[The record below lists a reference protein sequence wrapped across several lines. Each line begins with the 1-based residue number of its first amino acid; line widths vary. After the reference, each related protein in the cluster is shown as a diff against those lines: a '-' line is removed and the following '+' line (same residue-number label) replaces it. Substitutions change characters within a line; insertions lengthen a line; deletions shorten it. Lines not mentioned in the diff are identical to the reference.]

1 MPSHGI
7 QPDGAMPSDK
17 TIGVE
22 DDAFNTFFSETGA
35 GKHVPRAVLLDLE
48 PTVVDEVRTGT
59 YRQLFHPEQLISGK
73 EDAANNYARGHYTIG
88 KEIVDL
94 CLDRI
99 RKLADNCTGLQGF
112 LIFHAVGGGTGSG
125 LGALLLERLSV
136 DYGKKSKLGFTV
148 YPSPQVSTAVVE
160 PYNSVL
166 STHSL
171 LEHTDCASMLD
182 NEAIYDLCRRNLD
195 IERPTYT
202 NLNRLI
208 GQVVSSRTLLGSHV
222 RPFRD
227 PTFHWPLCVGVSGV
241 LGGGRIFV
249 AFWECSGDGPHQQP
263 TGDGPRQQ
271 PAGDR
276 PCAQPTGDGPRQ
288 QPAGDGPRAQPTG
301 DGPRQQPAG
310 DGPRAQPTGDGPR
323 QQPAGDGPRAQPTG
337 DGPRQQPAGDGPRAQ
352 PTGDGPRQQPSGDG
366 PCTAPSHRCPALSNS
381 PLALSHARMLRSWM
395 GSREVIVQLLLRAGV
410 EANPGPHSGRAR
422 RIAQLERTL
431 SRLREGP
438 QGLPGTDRAA
448 GVRPGGLR
456 VRLPSPRRASTPRR
470 VSTPRR
476 ALTPRRVL
484 TPRRTSTPRRALTP
498 RWSVTP
504 RRARPSRGPVTPRR
518 APGLGRPATP
528 GASTRPRVPV
538 PRAKRPWTVVDYVTL
553 PESYGARLA
562 QGEASYLRQVTSL
575 FRASVA
581 SLAQLPPRSTLV
593 ASALAGLAPN
603 REDAKFY
610 EFRGQLP
617 PTEDNIGALVG
628 TPVCVCCSGL
638 KAAALPSA
646 GPLSLARVVHADGSV
661 AGHSQACWDRACIL
675 VYMPQPPPNRALL
688 PEVIGAPAPAAARAA
703 PPAQPAPP
711 PQAPPPAWEAAFL
724 KFAVAADERAQD
736 QHRAMRAALEAI
748 ANLTHR
754 LDALQPASSAEVRLD
769 SRSATPTNAE
779 ETGAHDG
786 APAVRLRKAAQGGK

>member
-1 MPSHGI
+1 M
-7 QPDGAMPSDK
+7 
-17 TIGVE
+17 
-22 DDAFNTFFSETGA
+22 
-35 GKHVPRAVLLDLE
+35 
-48 PTVVDEVRTGT
+48 
-59 YRQLFHPEQLISGK
+59 
-73 EDAANNYARGHYTIG
+73 
-88 KEIVDL
+88 
-94 CLDRI
+94 
-99 RKLADNCTGLQGF
+99 
-112 LIFHAVGGGTGSG
+112 
-125 LGALLLERLSV
+125 
-136 DYGKKSKLGFTV
+136 
-148 YPSPQVSTAVVE
+148 
-160 PYNSVL
+160 
-166 STHSL
+166 
-171 LEHTDCASMLD
+171 
-182 NEAIYDLCRRNLD
+182 
-195 IERPTYT
+195 
-202 NLNRLI
+202 
-208 GQVVSSRTLLGSHV
+208 
-222 RPFRD
+222 
-227 PTFHWPLCVGVSGV
+227 
-241 LGGGRIFV
+241 
-249 AFWECSGDGPHQQP
+249 
-263 TGDGPRQQ
+263 
-271 PAGDR
+271 
-276 PCAQPTGDGPRQ
+276 
-288 QPAGDGPRAQPTG
+288 
-301 DGPRQQPAG
+301 
-310 DGPRAQPTGDGPR
+310 
-323 QQPAGDGPRAQPTG
+323 
-337 DGPRQQPAGDGPRAQ
+337 
-352 PTGDGPRQQPSGDG
+352 
-366 PCTAPSHRCPALSNS
+366 
-381 PLALSHARMLRSWM
+381 
-395 GSREVIVQLLLRAGV
+395 
-410 EANPGPHSGRAR
+410 
-422 RIAQLERTL
+422 
-431 SRLREGP
+431 
-438 QGLPGTDRAA
+438 
-448 GVRPGGLR
+448 
-456 VRLPSPRRASTPRR
+456 
-470 VSTPRR
+470 
-476 ALTPRRVL
+476 
-484 TPRRTSTPRRALTP
+484 
-498 RWSVTP
+498 
-504 RRARPSRGPVTPRR
+504 
-518 APGLGRPATP
+518 
-528 GASTRPRVPV
+528 
-538 PRAKRPWTVVDYVTL
+538 DYVTL